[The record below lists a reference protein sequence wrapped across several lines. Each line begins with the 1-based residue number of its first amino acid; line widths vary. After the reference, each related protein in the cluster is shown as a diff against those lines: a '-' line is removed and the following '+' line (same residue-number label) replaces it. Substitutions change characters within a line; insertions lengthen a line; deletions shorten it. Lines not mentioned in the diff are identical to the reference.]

1 MNLKLQQLFLRHR
14 RELEEFL
21 YKRVSCPEVAADL
34 AQEAYLRV
42 LDSGRSS
49 ADENLR
55 RQLFRAASELA
66 AAYQKRTAADGPQR
80 EVPAAAADAAGGSAE
95 QQALSAEELDILRQ
109 AIDELPRVTREVF
122 LLHKFEQLSYAEIA
136 GQLDMPRNKV
146 TVHMARALA
155 YCRHRLDEY
164 RHRG

>member
-14 RELEEFL
+14 QELEEFL
-21 YKRVSCPEVAADL
+21 CKRVSSPEVAADL

-42 LDSGRSS
+42 LDSERPC

-55 RQLFRAASELA
+55 RRLFRAASELA
-66 AAYQKRTAADGPQR
+66 ATHQKQAASDKAKMGAPVVA
-80 EVPAAAADAAGGSAE
+80 EATDGSAE
-95 QQALSAEELDILRQ
+95 QQALSTEELDILRQ
-109 AIDELPRVTREVF
+109 AIDELPRVTRKVF

-136 GQLDMPRNKV
+136 AQLDMPRNKV

-155 YCRHRLDEY
+155 YCRQRLDEY
-164 RHRG
+164 RRRG

>member
-21 YKRVSCPEVAADL
+21 YKRVSCPDVAADL

-42 LDSGRSS
+42 LDSERPS
-49 ADENLR
+49 ADGNLR

-66 AAYQKRTAADGPQR
+66 AAYQKKAAMDGAQKGA
-80 EVPAAAADAAGGSAE
+80 PAVADVTGGSVE

-122 LLHKFEQLSYAEIA
+122 LLHKFEQLGYAEIA
-136 GQLDMPRNKV
+136 AKLDMPRNKV

-155 YCRHRLDEY
+155 YCRQRLDEY
-164 RHRG
+164 RRRG

>member
-21 YKRVSCPEVAADL
+21 YKRVSCPDIAADL

-42 LDSGRSS
+42 LDSERPS
-49 ADENLR
+49 ADGNLR

-66 AAYQKRTAADGPQR
+66 AAYQKKAAMDGAQKEAPI
-80 EVPAAAADAAGGSAE
+80 VTDNAGGSAE
-95 QQALSAEELDILRQ
+95 QQALSAEELDIMRQ

-136 GQLDMPRNKV
+136 AQLDIPRNKV

-155 YCRHRLDEY
+155 YCRQRLDEY
-164 RHRG
+164 RRRG